1 MTENKELKLLS
12 TRFLGLSLY
21 SGSNEH
27 HPPDN
32 QASWF
37 FFFNFYVHIHIHQEN
52 ISSVKKTSVIEQP
65 LQKEK
70 YLKVKEKDV
79 FC

>member
-1 MTENKELKLLS
+1 MV
-12 TRFLGLSLY
+12 
-21 SGSNEH
+21 
-27 HPPDN
+27 
-32 QASWF
+32 F
-37 FFFNFYVHIHIHQEN
+37 FKNFYVHIHIHQEN